1 MRTGT
6 EDREVRKVQFT
17 GRSTYVLS
25 LPKRWVEEMHVKAG
39 DQVTL
44 VRQLD
49 NSLSIVPVSAVSS
62 GSASE
67 VTAIIVP
74 SEGSSTI
81 KRKVVSMYLAGY
93 NIIHLKMKSGRISPA
108 LRDAI
113 REVVRRNLV
122 GTEMIADASDNIT
135 LQVLLSLPELS
146 VNTAIRRMYLIA
158 SSMHKS
164 DDEVDRFSLYILRN
178 LVMAI
183 QNGRVLREMG
193 LKNPS
198 DCLSYR
204 VAVKSIERVADHA
217 CGIAERATKLKDKLP
232 KDSLEKVEKMSQLA
246 LAVLSDSVEAFLRRD
261 YQLADRTVDSVQNI
275 RSLEHD
281 AGAAIE
287 KDRIHD
293 TANMKLILEN
303 SGGRPERDNRRGHR
317 ETQRSSDWIDKVHG
331 SEKIS
336 QHPANLD
343 NTDRADDT
351 ASSGTSLSCVL
362 LPSDLS
368 FSRPLSLSG
377 LSHYEEVL
385 EAPEVK
391 VESQGPVV
399 PYSSVGCLASPCN
412 RYDVDS
418 LKILTQELVNA
429 KSHRREFLFHPLVA
443 D

>member
-67 VTAIIVP
+67 VTAIIVT

-93 NIIHLKMKSGRISPA
+93 NIIHLKLKSGRISPA
-108 LRDAI
+108 VRDAI

-158 SSMHKS
+158 SSMHKDAITSLAELNHELAREVIKS

-217 CGIAERATKLKDKLP
+217 CAIAERATKLKEKMP
-232 KDSLEKVEKMSQLA
+232 KDSLQKVEKMSQLA

-261 YQLADRTVDSVQNI
+261 YQLADKTVDSVESI
-275 RSLEHD
+275 RTLEHD

-303 SGGRPERDNRRGHR
+303 IRRTAEYASDIAEAALN
-317 ETQRSSDWIDKVHG
+317 ETI
-331 SEKIS
+331 
-336 QHPANLD
+336 
-343 NTDRADDT
+343 
-351 ASSGTSLSCVL
+351 
-362 LPSDLS
+362 
-368 FSRPLSLSG
+368 
-377 LSHYEEVL
+377 EEVI
-385 EAPEVK
+385 EK
-391 VESQGPVV
+391 HSPVR
-399 PYSSVGCLASPCN
+399 N
-412 RYDVDS
+412 R
-418 LKILTQELVNA
+418 
-429 KSHRREFLFHPLVA
+429 
-443 D
+443 